1 MLRCFIACCVAAS
14 GLVGCAS
21 MPAFDAPVTTAG
33 APTVADVIAKIEC
46 EVAQARYA
54 RENNSPEF
62 LAYLNNT
69 LNLAD
74 FSQWAA
80 SVTVSLTV
88 NDTAGLTPTTG
99 LTLAYVNPLTAP
111 DTSFAFSASPVLYQ
125 QRQRIFTQT
134 YTLDLKSL
142 TLNACERF
150 EGTPPRINI
159 AGDLGLKD
167 QIYMGLHAFHPGD
180 ASDYTTGG
188 TNPAANSVPDN
199 FGATASFDVFKGVDN
214 VGPTWTLQHFIGPT
228 GGAGYVRDDLDKVA
242 ITFVP
247 VAYGKPTKLTHRLAQ
262 ATYTSRSRSF
272 AAAVGRAQA
281 ANQQLVTTQAIQ
293 QLGQILSNRP

>member
-1 MLRCFIACCVAAS
+1 MLRRFVACCIAGSLA
-14 GLVGCAS
+14 GCAS
-21 MPAFDAPVTTAG
+21 MPPFDAPVTTAG

-54 RENNSPEF
+54 PENNSPQF
-62 LAYLNNT
+62 ISYLHDT

-74 FSQWAA
+74 FSQWVA

-88 NDTAGLTPTTG
+88 NDTAGATPTAGT
-99 LTLAYVNPLTAP
+99 TLAYINPLTAP
-111 DTSFAFSASPVLYQ
+111 NTSFVFSASPVLYQ
-125 QRQRIFTQT
+125 NRQRIFTQT
-134 YTLDLKSL
+134 YTLDMKSL
-142 TLNACERF
+142 TLKTCERF
-150 EGTPPRINI
+150 EGATPRINI
-159 AGDLGLKD
+159 AGDLGLRD

-188 TNPAANSVPDN
+188 TNNPAASGPDN
-199 FGATASFDVFKGVDN
+199 FGATASFDVFKGVNN

-247 VAYGKPTKLTHRLAQ
+247 TGFKPTTKSPLRTAQ
-262 ATYTSRSRSF
+262 IQSTSF
-272 AAAVGRAQA
+272 AAAVQRAQI

-293 QLGQILSNRP
+293 QLGQILSTRP